1 MSSRL
6 ELHEIL
12 CELVNITEPDGD
24 RHVYFNPPASV
35 KMKYKAIRY
44 NTKTYDIV
52 FANDLI
58 YNLKTCYELVVI
70 DKYPESDLVQKVLML
85 PHCKHDRRYV
95 ADNLYHD
102 VFTLFY

>member
-12 CELVNITEPDGD
+12 CDFVNITEPDGD

-44 NTKTYDIV
+44 NTKTYDKV
-52 FANDLI
+52 FANNLV

-70 DKYPESDLVQKVLML
+70 DKDPESDLVQKVLML
-85 PHCKHDRRYV
+85 PYCEHNRRYI